1 MPWYFYLAFKQLFP
15 SGKRFSFFAVMAIIG
30 VTLGVM
36 VLVVVTTVMNGF
48 AEKMRETV
56 HNATGDIRITSNAI
70 IYNSQEFIDKVKKF
84 EFVEAVA
91 PHALGMV
98 MLKNGDYPGFPLLKG
113 IDFELEDKVL
123 PIKSYLIAGDLKDL
137 DENSIILGSGFAAS
151 IAAKV
156 GSSVE
161 VYTPLMLEHMKKD
174 EVLLPRELKVVGIYE
189 TGWNAIDSK
198 SALVALSLM
207 QELYGM
213 GEGIHGVSIKLK
225 PGVDIHFATSEL
237 KKAFANS
244 PYIIS
249 SWMEDKYNQ
258 DYLFVLKLE
267 KTMMFF
273 IMIFIILVASFSI
286 ASSLMTSVIRKIR
299 EIGLI
304 GAMGGTSSQIAFSF
318 CFQGFFI
325 GIVGTIL
332 GCIFGIIAIYFRNGI
347 IHTILGITQR
357 KDVLSNFYQ
366 FTEVPAHFLL
376 SDFLIIS
383 LSAIL
388 IATMAGLLP
397 AIKAAR
403 LKPSEALRND

>member
-15 SGKRFSFFAVMAIIG
+15 SGKRFSFFAIMAIIG

-48 AEKMRETV
+48 AEQMKSTA
-56 HNATGDIRITSNAI
+56 HNAAGDVRITANAI
-70 IYNSQEFIDKVKKF
+70 IYDTEEFVDKIKKF
-84 EFVEAVA
+84 DFVSGVA
-91 PHALGMV
+91 PHAFGMV
-98 MLKNGDYPGFPLLKG
+98 MLKNQDYPGFPLVKG
-113 IDFELEDKVL
+113 IDLELESEVL
-123 PIKSYLIAGDLKDL
+123 PIKDYITSGELKDL
-137 DENSIILGSGFAAS
+137 DEDSIILGTGFAKSVGAR
-151 IAAKV
+151 V
-156 GSSVE
+156 GSVVE

-174 EVLLPRELKVVGIYE
+174 EILLPKELKVVGIYE
-189 TGWNAIDSK
+189 TGWNVVDSK
-198 SALVALSLM
+198 VALVSLKLM

-213 GEGIHGVSIKLK
+213 EGGIHGVSIKLK
-225 PGVDIHFATSEL
+225 PGVDINYAVAEL

-244 PYIIS
+244 PYS
-249 SWMEDKYNQ
+249 VTGWMEMEGNQ
-258 DYLFVLKLE
+258 EFLFVLKLE

-273 IMIFIILVASFSI
+273 IMIFIVLVASFSI

-304 GAMGGTSSQIAFSF
+304 GAMGGTSGQIALSF

-325 GIVGTIL
+325 GIVGTVL
-332 GCIFGIIAIYFRNGI
+332 GCILGIIAIYFRNGI
-347 IHTILGITQR
+347 VHLILGVAQR
-357 KDVLSNFYQ
+357 EAVLANFYQ
-366 FTEVPAHFLL
+366 FTEVPAHFLM